1 MTRELLTAL
10 EDNAECGMR
19 NEELRPRA
27 ACGGK
32 SEDGISAAVENP
44 EEQRKPERVFGHR
57 KAEGE
62 SPAVASGP
70 QGPDRTTDSGRAQL
84 APTETEETDPSNS
97 AFEIPNSSLPGS
109 APDPELEALYR
120 HFERLRAQT
129 QALGREIPDFD
140 PALALRDPDFLR
152 LTAPGVGMDPRRA
165 WLALHPELLER
176 RAARESAAALARSL
190 ASSASRPREGG
201 GGAGAALAADYRSLP
216 RAEQQRLKER
226 ILQAASRGEKIYP

>member
-10 EDNAECGMR
+10 EGTGDTAESPPC
-19 NEELRPRA
+19 LK
-27 ACGGK
+27 GGAPVLTLGRG
-32 SEDGISAAVENP
+32 DASAADDASPV
-44 EEQRKPERVFGHR
+44 
-57 KAEGE
+57 
-62 SPAVASGP
+62 SPADGQNPPPALRRET
-70 QGPDRTTDSGRAQL
+70 QGPLGKGAIE
-84 APTETEETDPSNS
+84 A
-97 AFEIPNSSLPGS
+97 
-109 APDPELEALYR
+109 APDPELDALYR
-120 HFERLRAQT
+120 HFEGLRAQT

-190 ASSASRPREGG
+190 ASSAARPREGG
-201 GGAGAALAADYRSLP
+201 GGAGATLAADYRSLP

>member
-10 EDNAECGMR
+10 EDNAECGMM
-19 NEELRPRA
+19 NEESPSVGA
-27 ACGGK
+27 T
-32 SEDGISAAVENP
+32 
-44 EEQRKPERVFGHR
+44 FGR
-57 KAEGE
+57 
-62 SPAVASGP
+62 P
-70 QGPDRTTDSGRAQL
+70 QGPGQATDSGRAQL

-97 AFEIPNSSLPGS
+97 ELQTPNSALPGS
-109 APDPELEALYR
+109 VPDPELDALYR

-129 QALGREIPDFD
+129 QALGRDFPDFD

-190 ASSASRPREGG
+190 ASSAARPREGG
-201 GGAGAALAADYRSLP
+201 GRAGATLVPDYRSLP
-216 RAEQQRLKER
+216 RTEQQRLKER

>member
-10 EDNAECGMR
+10 EENAECGMR
-19 NEELRPRA
+19 NEESPSVGA
-27 ACGGK
+27 T
-32 SEDGISAAVENP
+32 
-44 EEQRKPERVFGHR
+44 FGR
-57 KAEGE
+57 
-62 SPAVASGP
+62 P
-70 QGPDRTTDSGRAQL
+70 QGPGGTTDSGRAQL

-97 AFEIPNSSLPGS
+97 EFPIPNSSLPGS
-109 APDPELEALYR
+109 APDPELDELYR
-120 HFERLRAQT
+120 HFEGLRAQT
-129 QALGREIPDFD
+129 QALRRDFPDFD

-190 ASSASRPREGG
+190 ASSAARPREGG
-201 GGAGAALAADYRSLP
+201 GGAGATLAADYRSLP